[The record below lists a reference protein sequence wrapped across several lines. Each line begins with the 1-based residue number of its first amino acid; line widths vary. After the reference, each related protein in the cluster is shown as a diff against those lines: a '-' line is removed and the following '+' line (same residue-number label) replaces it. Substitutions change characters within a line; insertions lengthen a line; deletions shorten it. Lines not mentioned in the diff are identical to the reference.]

1 VTLFLAKLTLTP
13 LIMYLTS
20 AAGRRWGPGV
30 SGWLTG
36 LPLLAGPVSVFVCI
50 EQGSAFA
57 GHAAGSTLLGMWSS
71 CAFCLAYHALA
82 RHGWIAASLAAVVAF
97 GAATALLNGVSLDPW
112 LGLAGVFAGAQLCL
126 RAIPAPVVVGTIAA
140 PPSWDMPARLAI
152 AAAFVLLQTGLA
164 GWLGPQLSGL
174 VTPFPIVVILL
185 TAFAHHQQGQ
195 AAATRVL
202 RGFLVGMYAFAAF
215 FFVVAVG
222 MERIGAV
229 AGYLLGLVACLAIN
243 GLNFWR
249 LRARL

>member
-50 EQGSAFA
+50 EQGPAFA

-71 CAFCLAYHALA
+71 CAFCLAYHALS
-82 RHGWIAASLAAVVAF
+82 RHGWIAASLASVVAF
-97 GAATALLNGVSLDPW
+97 AAATALLNSVTLPPW
-112 LGLAGVFAGAQLCL
+112 LGLVGVFVGAQLCL
-126 RAIPAPVVVGTIAA
+126 RLIPAPAAVGGIAT
-140 PPSWDMPARLAI
+140 PPSWDMPARLVI
-152 AAAFVLLQTGLA
+152 AAGFVLVQTALA
-164 GWLGPQLSGL
+164 GWLGAQLSGL

-185 TAFAHHQQGQ
+185 TAFAHHQLGQ
-195 AAATRVL
+195 AGATRVL
-202 RGFLVGMYAFAAF
+202 RGFLIGMYAFAAF

-222 MERIGAV
+222 MERIGA
-229 AGYLLGLVACLAIN
+229 AASYLLGLIACLAIN
-243 GLNFWR
+243 GLTFWR

>member
-1 VTLFLAKLTLTP
+1 VTLLLAKLTLTP

-50 EQGSAFA
+50 EQGLAFA
-57 GHAAGSTLLGMWSS
+57 GHAAGSTLLGMWAS

-82 RHGWIAASLAAVVAF
+82 NQGWIAAALASIVAF
-97 GAATALLNGVSLDPW
+97 AAATAVLNTVTLPPW
-112 LGLAGVFAGAQLCL
+112 LGLVGVIVGAQLCL
-126 RAIPAPVVVGTIAA
+126 RVIPAPATAGLAA
-140 PPSWDMPARLAI
+140 KPPAWDMPARLAI
-152 AAAFVLLQTGLA
+152 AAGFVLVQTGIA

-174 VTPFPIVVILL
+174 LTPFPIVVILL
-185 TAFAHHQQGQ
+185 TAFAHHQLGQ
-195 AAATRVL
+195 AGATRVL

-215 FFVVAVG
+215 FFVVAIG
-222 MERIGAV
+222 MERIGA
-229 AGYLLGLVACLAIN
+229 AASYLLGLLACLAIN
-243 GLNFWR
+243 GLTFWR

>member
-1 VTLFLAKLTLTP
+1 MILFLAKLTLTP
-13 LIMYLTS
+13 LIMFLAS

-50 EQGSAFA
+50 EQGPGFA
-57 GHAAGSTLLGMWSS
+57 QHAAGATLLGMWSS
-71 CAFCLAYHALA
+71 CAFCLAYDALA
-82 RHGWIAASLAAVVAF
+82 ARGWAAASLAAVAAF
-97 GAATALLNGVSLDPW
+97 VAATAMLEGVWLPPWVALL
-112 LGLAGVFAGAQLCL
+112 GVFVCAALCL
-126 RAIPAPVVVGTIAA
+126 ATLR
-140 PPSWDMPARLAI
+140 PPSVAPAAASPPRWDMPARLGI
-152 AAAFVLLQTGLA
+152 AAAFVLVQTGIA

-185 TAFAHHQQGQ
+185 TAFAHHQLGR

-215 FFVVAVG
+215 FYVVAVG
-222 MERIGAV
+222 MERLGPLTA
-229 AGYLLGLVACLAIN
+229 YLLGLAACLAIN
-243 GLNFWR
+243 GLTLWR